1 MRGPTLGIPDV
12 WGKNDIASARAVYV
26 IKAMTNQVSQIP
38 LVFYS
43 HQQAE
48 EYMKQMKIN
57 WAIQGMDE
65 SPLRYYKIQRI
76 V

>member
-1 MRGPTLGIPDV
+1 MPNPQLSIPDV
-12 WGKNDIASARAVYV
+12 WGKNDVSAARAVYV
-26 IKAMTNQVSQIP
+26 IRALSPDVAQIP

-48 EYMKQMKIN
+48 EYMKQIKMN
-57 WAIQGMDE
+57 WAIQGVE
-65 SPLRYYKIQRI
+65 GSPLKFYKIERI